1 MGTYRFDD
9 DVHKKKEL
17 PAGQRGIGCL
27 LIILLPPI
35 SYAAAIILLK
45 ITEIRNFFGR
55 VSPALFGT
63 PSIPKLLWKIRSI
76 NPFLRMISSWSNLE
90 VNLLF
95 GLIILLAL
103 SGIIALVYSIMYKT
117 VNPSRY
123 GPTDAPP
130 SKRKSTKKSR

>member
-1 MGTYRFDD
+1 MGTYRFND

-35 SYAAAIILLK
+35 SYFAAIVLLR
-45 ITEIRNFFGR
+45 ITEIRSFFGR
-55 VSPALFGT
+55 VSPALFGA
-63 PSIPKLLWKIRSI
+63 PSIPKLLWKVTAID
-76 NPFLRMISSWSNLE
+76 PVLRRVSSWNNLE

-95 GLIILLAL
+95 GLVILLIL
-103 SGIIALVYSIMYKT
+103 SGIIAVFYSIMYKT

-130 SKRKSTKKSR
+130 SRRRPSKKSR